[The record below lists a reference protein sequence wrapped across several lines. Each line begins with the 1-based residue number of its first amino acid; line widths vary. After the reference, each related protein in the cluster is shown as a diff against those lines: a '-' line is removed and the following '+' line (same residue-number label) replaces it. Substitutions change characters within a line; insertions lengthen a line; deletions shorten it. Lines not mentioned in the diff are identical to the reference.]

1 MRLQDYLYPC
11 AAAVLI
17 FVAGCA
23 TDLSLG
29 EPQAPTHVVTVTH
42 EQARQLAFSYRRQ
55 AADLRDLVRRMET
68 EASLFAGRAATSSA
82 QSQGRA
88 LQVAEVW
95 AAAEN
100 ADELARAYQRQ
111 IPHGQLQ

>member
-1 MRLQDYLYPC
+1 MRLRHYLYAY
-11 AAAVLI
+11 AAAVLL

-23 TDLSLG
+23 TD
-29 EPQAPTHVVTVTH
+29 PQAPTQVVTVTQ
-42 EQARQLAFSYRRQ
+42 EQARHLAFSYRRQ
-55 AADLRDLVRRMET
+55 AADLHDLSRRMEM
-68 EASLFAGRAATSSA
+68 EASLFDGRSATSSA

-88 LQVAEVW
+88 LQVTEVW